1 MFTPT
6 KQDYPTLLETLPYQL
21 NPHDAWVTTLSN
33 AAAHLKYY
41 MSDVNWLG
49 FYLWHQDK
57 LVLGPFQGLP
67 ACTEI
72 ALERGVCGTVAKTKE
87 ALIVDDVHAFP
98 GHIFC
103 DGDSKSEMV
112 LPMIKDGRFLG
123 VLDIDSPIEA
133 RFKKEDLEA
142 LQKALAVVLDNLS
155 LVGYNL

>member
-6 KQDYPTLLETLPYQL
+6 TKDALTMLESLPYQL
-21 NPHDAWVTTLSN
+21 NKQDHYVTTLSN

-41 MSDVNWLG
+41 LDDVNWLG

-57 LVLGPFQGLP
+57 LILGPFQGLP

-72 ALERGVCGTVAKTKE
+72 AYGRGVCGTVAKTQK
-87 ALIVDDVHAFP
+87 ALIVDDVHTFP

-103 DGDSKSEMV
+103 DGNSQSEMV
-112 LPMIKDGRFLG
+112 LPLMKDGRFLG
-123 VLDIDSPIEA
+123 VLDIDSPVKA
-133 RFKKEDLEA
+133 RFTQEDLQSV
-142 LQKALAVVLDNLS
+142 QKALDIVLDNLN